1 MLDLL
6 SDLHKIS
13 SLSDFILLNY
23 TKNDYQNSLT
33 C

>member
-1 MLDLL
+1 MLDLF